1 MGNLSVV
8 LLYTYKDTECQ
19 TNASCLFFF
28 WIVQEESKSR
38 TLILI
43 AGFIHDVSSF
53 LDDHP
58 GGKHHLIRGSGK
70 EMTAS
75 FFGGVYTH
83 SSAAH
88 NVSLW
93 VTIKIHNKSDSQ
105 GFLFIYIASVY
116 DANRRV
122 RWRRGSGVS
131 T

>member
-8 LLYTYKDTECQ
+8 LLYTYIKTP
-19 TNASCLFFF
+19 NVRPMLLVFFF
-28 WIVQEESKSR
+28 LIVQEESKSR

-93 VTIKIHNKSDSQ
+93 ITIKIHNKSDSQ

>member
-8 LLYTYKDTECQ
+8 LLYTYIKTP
-19 TNASCLFFF
+19 NVRPMLLVFFF
-28 WIVQEESKSR
+28 LIVQEESKSR

-58 GGKHHLIRGSGK
+58 GGKHHLIQGSGK

-93 VTIKIHNKSDSQ
+93 ITIKIHNKSDSQ
-105 GFLFIYIASVY
+105 GFLFVYIASVY